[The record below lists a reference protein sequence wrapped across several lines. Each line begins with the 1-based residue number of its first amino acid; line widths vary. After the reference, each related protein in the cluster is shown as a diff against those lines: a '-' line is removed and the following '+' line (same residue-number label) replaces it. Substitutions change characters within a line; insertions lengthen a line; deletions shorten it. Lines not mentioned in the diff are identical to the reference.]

1 MVPPNAYLSIVYVT
15 VCYLFML
22 LLSYPQF
29 HDWLYRIVSNLH
41 YLILILVWE
50 CETDWLNT
58 FCYND
63 MSTFSPDDRMRTQYW
78 PEDMFLML
86 LDLLQLLAKLY
97 LQKNSDLTEFVKI
110 KPRHPDGVEK
120 KQIWVEKP
128 SSGSPDVNSARSE
141 LCRNL

>member
-1 MVPPNAYLSIVYVT
+1 
-15 VCYLFML
+15 
-22 LLSYPQF
+22 
-29 HDWLYRIVSNLH
+29 
-41 YLILILVWE
+41 
-50 CETDWLNT
+50 
-58 FCYND
+58 
-63 MSTFSPDDRMRTQYW
+63 
-78 PEDMFLML
+78 ML